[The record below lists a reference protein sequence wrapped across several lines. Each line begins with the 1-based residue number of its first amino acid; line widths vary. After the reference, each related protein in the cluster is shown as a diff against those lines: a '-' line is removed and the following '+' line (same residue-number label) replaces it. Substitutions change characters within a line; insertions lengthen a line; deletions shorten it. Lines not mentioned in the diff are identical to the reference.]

1 MSEKKE
7 TAPVIIKKVKKGGH
21 AHHGG
26 SWKVA
31 YADFVTAMMA
41 FFLLMWLLASAS
53 DEQKQGLSDYFSH
66 YSVFD
71 KPGVSFVEKGGTTK
85 EAPGM
90 DAKDLSH
97 ETQGAPQLPPETFAG
112 EKLIPY
118 ELRGQELKPAE
129 FAEGLKRE
137 AEEKLG
143 ELSEHLA
150 VETTEDGVRI
160 QLVDRQGRPMFD
172 PGSGQ
177 PTALGRRALQ
187 FVGESIRALPNMVTL
202 EGHTDAI
209 GTHRGARGNWQ
220 LSTARALASR
230 DLLETDGVKPQRF
243 LRVSGHADTRLY
255 VENDPTDPRNRRI
268 AIMLWFPRSP
278 VVAEPAS
285 APPP

>member
-1 MSEKKE
+1 VSEKKPD
-7 TAPVIIKKVKKGGH
+7 APIIIKRVKKGGH
-21 AHHGG
+21 GHHGG

-53 DEQKQGLSDYFSH
+53 KEQKQGLSDYFSH

-71 KPGVSFVEKGGTTK
+71 RPGVSFVEKGGTSK
-85 EAPGM
+85 AAPGM

-97 ETQGAPQLPPETFAG
+97 ETQGAPRLPPETFAG

-118 ELRGQELKPAE
+118 ELRGQELKAAE
-129 FAEGLKRE
+129 FAEGFRRE

-143 ELSEHLA
+143 ALSEHVA

-177 PTALGRRALQ
+177 PTALGKKALQ
-187 FVGESIRALPNMVTL
+187 FVAESIRGLPNLVAL
-202 EGHTDAI
+202 EGHTDAM
-209 GTHRGARGNWQ
+209 GTHRGDRGNWQ
-220 LSTARALASR
+220 LSSARALAAR
-230 DLLETDGVKPQRF
+230 DLLEADGVKPQRF

-255 VENDPTDPRNRRI
+255 VDNDPTDPRNRRI
-268 AIMLWFPRSP
+268 AIMLWFPKSP
-278 VVAEPAS
+278 AVAAPA
-285 APPP
+285 P